1 MTAHAQTTM
10 PLEYI
15 SRKVLTPTKW
25 VLHRLVSIAFVLT
38 HEDGFCAA
46 LVPSSRNRHCFAGL
60 TIAYLDVASLQLLF
74 VDVEKDD
81 ACDHLENLR
90 KLGLLAVGDVQ
101 QFSNMIQQWSK
112 VNEFQTTSVLI
123 QVNVLD
129 TPGYQPLLAFK
140 PVEVPPPPEIQ
151 QPIILRQSEDLD
163 VAAVAIQ
170 SLRRGTEKK
179 RKADIDSIL
188 TTKRPSQTPI
198 TLKEYV
204 LNVTPQGTTN
214 IENK

>member
-1 MTAHAQTTM
+1 MTSHAQTTM

-15 SRKVLTPTKW
+15 SRKVLMPTKW
-25 VLHRLVSIAFVLT
+25 VLRRLVSIAFVLT

-129 TPGYQPLLAFK
+129 TPGYQPQLAFK
-140 PVEVPPPPEIQ
+140 PVEVPPPEVEQ
-151 QPIILRQSEDLD
+151 LIILRHSEDLD

-170 SLRRGTEKK
+170 SLRQTEKK
-179 RKADIDSIL
+179 RKVD
-188 TTKRPSQTPI
+188 
-198 TLKEYV
+198 
-204 LNVTPQGTTN
+204 
-214 IENK
+214 NKIQL